1 MQLYE
6 ITENLKQLGQM
17 IEDGV
22 DESQLIDAL
31 NDVNEAFEEK
41 AKSILFLIRNI
52 EGNIELSKIEES
64 RLANRRKSMEK
75 QLDSIKSYLVMN
87 MAESGKNKIDN
98 GVIKA
103 SYIKP
108 KPVLVLSDES
118 IVPDSYKQPKVTVS
132 IDKKLLLSDLKDGK
146 EVEGASI
153 GESKAGLSI
162 K

>member
-6 ITENLKQLGQM
+6 ITENLKQLSQM

-64 RLANRRKSMEK
+64 RLSNRRKSMEK
-75 QLDSIKSYLVMN
+75 QLDSIKSYLIMN
-87 MAESGKNKIDN
+87 MTESGKTKIDN

-108 KPVLVLSDES
+108 KPSLMLSDES
-118 IVPDSYKQPKVTVS
+118 VIPDEYRVPKVTIA
-132 IDKKLLLSDLKDGK
+132 IDKKLLLSDLKEGK
-146 EVEGASI
+146 EVKGASI

>member
-6 ITENLKQLGQM
+6 ITENLRQLGQM

-22 DESQLIDAL
+22 EESQLIDAL

-52 EGNIELSKIEES
+52 EGNIELSKLEEA
-64 RLANRRKSMEK
+64 RLSNRRKSMEK
-75 QLDSIKSYLVMN
+75 QLDSIKAYLVMN
-87 MAESGKNKIDN
+87 MAESGKTKIDN

-108 KPVLVLSDES
+108 KPVLVLSDENA
-118 IVPDSYKQPKVTVS
+118 IPDSYKNPKVTIS
-132 IDKKLLLSDLKDGK
+132 IDKKLILSDLKEGK
-146 EVEGASI
+146 EIEGASI
-153 GESKAGLSI
+153 GESKAGLSV

>member
-22 DESQLIDAL
+22 EESQLIDAL

-52 EGNIELSKIEES
+52 EGNIELSKLEET
-64 RLANRRKSMEK
+64 RLSNRRKSMEK
-75 QLDSIKSYLVMN
+75 QLDSIKAYLVMN
-87 MAESGKNKIDN
+87 MAESGKTKIDN

-108 KPVLVLSDES
+108 KPVLVLSDENA
-118 IVPDSYKQPKVTVS
+118 IPDSYKNPKVTIS
-132 IDKKLLLSDLKDGK
+132 IDKKLILSDLKEGK
-146 EVEGASI
+146 EIEGASI
-153 GESKAGLSI
+153 GESKAGLSV

>member
-22 DESQLIDAL
+22 EESQLIDAL

-52 EGNIELSKIEES
+52 EGNIELSKLEEA
-64 RLANRRKSMEK
+64 RLSNRRKSMEK
-75 QLDSIKSYLVMN
+75 QLDSIKAYLVMN
-87 MAESGKNKIDN
+87 MAESGKTKIDN

-108 KPVLVLSDES
+108 KPVLVLSDENA
-118 IVPDSYKQPKVTVS
+118 IPDSYKNPKVTIS
-132 IDKKLLLSDLKDGK
+132 IDKKLILSDLKEGK
-146 EVEGASI
+146 EIEGASI
-153 GESKAGLSI
+153 GESKAGLSV

>member
-6 ITENLKQLGQM
+6 ITENLKQLSQM

-64 RLANRRKSMEK
+64 RLSNRRKSMEK
-75 QLDSIKSYLVMN
+75 QLDSIKSYLIMN
-87 MAESGKNKIDN
+87 MTESGKTKIDN

-108 KPVLVLSDES
+108 KPSLMLSDES
-118 IVPDSYKQPKVTVS
+118 VIPDEYRVPKVTIS
-132 IDKKLLLSDLKDGK
+132 IDKKLLLSDLKEGK
-146 EVEGASI
+146 EVKGASI

>member
-6 ITENLKQLGQM
+6 ITENLKQLSQM

-64 RLANRRKSMEK
+64 RLSNRRKSMEK
-75 QLDSIKSYLVMN
+75 QLDNIKSYLIMN
-87 MAESGKNKIDN
+87 MTESGKTKIDN

-108 KPVLVLSDES
+108 KPSLMLSDES
-118 IVPDSYKQPKVTVS
+118 VIPDEYRVPKVTIS
-132 IDKKLLLSDLKDGK
+132 IDKKLLLADLKEGK
-146 EVEGASI
+146 EVKGASI

>member
-6 ITENLKQLGQM
+6 ITENLKQLSQM

-64 RLANRRKSMEK
+64 RLSNRRKSMEK
-75 QLDSIKSYLVMN
+75 QLDSIKSYLIMN
-87 MAESGKNKIDN
+87 MAESGKTKIDN

-108 KPVLVLSDES
+108 KPSLMLSDES
-118 IVPDSYKQPKVTVS
+118 VIPDEYRVPKVTIS
-132 IDKKLLLSDLKDGK
+132 IDKKLLLADLKEGK
-146 EVEGASI
+146 EVKGASI

>member
-17 IEDGV
+17 IKDGV

-52 EGNIELSKIEES
+52 EGNIELSKIEET
-64 RLANRRKSMEK
+64 RLSNRRKSMEK
-75 QLDSIKSYLVMN
+75 QLDSIKSYLIMN
-87 MAESGKNKIDN
+87 MAESGKTKIDN

-108 KPVLVLSDES
+108 KPSLMLSDES
-118 IVPDSYKQPKVTVS
+118 LVPDSYKVPKVTIG
-132 IDKKLLLSDLKDGK
+132 IDKKALLADLKEGK

>member
-6 ITENLKQLGQM
+6 ITENLKQLSQM

-52 EGNIELSKIEES
+52 EGNIELSKIEEL
-64 RLANRRKSMEK
+64 RLSNRRKSMEK
-75 QLDSIKSYLVMN
+75 QLENIKSYLIMN
-87 MAESGKNKIDN
+87 MAESGKTKIDN

-108 KPVLVLSDES
+108 KPSLMLSDES
-118 IVPDSYKQPKVTVS
+118 LIPDRYRVPKVTIG
-132 IDKKLLLSDLKDGK
+132 IDKKMLLSDLKEGK
-146 EVEGASI
+146 EIEGASI
-153 GESKAGLSI
+153 GESKAGLSL

>member
-6 ITENLKQLGQM
+6 ITENLKQLSQM

-22 DESQLIDAL
+22 DESQLIDGL

-64 RLANRRKSMEK
+64 RLSNRRKSMEK
-75 QLDSIKSYLVMN
+75 QLDSIKSYLIMN
-87 MAESGKNKIDN
+87 MTESGKTKIDN

-108 KPVLVLSDES
+108 KPSLMLSDES
-118 IVPDSYKQPKVTVS
+118 VIPDEYRVPKVTIA
-132 IDKKLLLSDLKDGK
+132 IDKKLLLADLKEGK
-146 EVEGASI
+146 EVKGASI

>member
-22 DESQLIDAL
+22 EESQLIDAL
-31 NDVNEAFEEK
+31 NDVNEAFEDK

-52 EGNIELSKIEES
+52 EGNIELSKLEEA
-64 RLANRRKSMEK
+64 RLSNRRKSMEK
-75 QLDSIKSYLVMN
+75 QLDSIKAYLVMN
-87 MAESGKNKIDN
+87 MAESGKTKIDN

-108 KPVLVLSDES
+108 KPVLVLSDENA
-118 IVPDSYKQPKVTVS
+118 IPDSYKNPKVTIS
-132 IDKKLLLSDLKDGK
+132 IDKKLILSDLKEGK
-146 EVEGASI
+146 EIEGASI
-153 GESKAGLSI
+153 GESKAGLSV

>member
-6 ITENLKQLGQM
+6 ITENLKQLGNM

-52 EGNIELSKIEES
+52 EGNIELSKIEET
-64 RLANRRKSMEK
+64 RLSNRRKAMEK
-75 QLDSIKSYLVMN
+75 QLDSIKSYLIMN
-87 MAESGKNKIDN
+87 MAESGKTKIDN

-108 KPVLVLSDES
+108 KPSLMLSDES
-118 IVPDSYKQPKVTVS
+118 LVPDSYKVPKVTVS
-132 IDKKLLLSDLKDGK
+132 IDKKALLADLKEGK

>member
-6 ITENLKQLGQM
+6 ITENLKQLSQM

-22 DESQLIDAL
+22 DESQLIDAI

-41 AKSILFLIRNI
+41 AKNILFLIRNI
-52 EGNIELSKIEES
+52 EGNIELSKIEET
-64 RLANRRKSMEK
+64 RLSNRRKSMEK
-75 QLDSIKSYLVMN
+75 QLDGIKSYLIMN
-87 MAESGKNKIDN
+87 MAESGKTKIDN

-108 KPVLVLSDES
+108 KPSLMLSDES
-118 IVPDSYKQPKVTVS
+118 LIPDRYKVPKVTVS
-132 IDKKLLLSDLKDGK
+132 IDKKALLDDLKGGE

-153 GESKAGLSI
+153 GESKAGISI

>member
-22 DESQLIDAL
+22 EESQLIDAL

-52 EGNIELSKIEES
+52 EGNIELSKLEET
-64 RLANRRKSMEK
+64 RLSNRRKSMEK
-75 QLDSIKSYLVMN
+75 QLDSIKAYLVMN
-87 MAESGKNKIDN
+87 MAESGKTKIDN

-103 SYIKP
+103 SYIKT
-108 KPVLVLSDES
+108 KPVLVLSDENA
-118 IVPDSYKQPKVTVS
+118 IPDSYKNPKVTIS
-132 IDKKLLLSDLKDGK
+132 IDKKLILSDLKEGK
-146 EVEGASI
+146 EIEGASI
-153 GESKAGLSI
+153 GESKAGLSV